1 MLFDAEWVSVV
12 EREKLP
18 VLAYILG
25 SGYNTSI
32 SSDLFTEKFL
42 CSLVHNCGTNIQK
55 NLCRSVIKIVP
66 EKMRGDCGE
75 EKWGSCVEIL
85 SFY

>member
-55 NLCRSVIKIVP
+55 NFVQKRDKDCSGEDARRLWRREMGQLC
-66 EKMRGDCGE
+66 
-75 EKWGSCVEIL
+75 
-85 SFY
+85 